1 MIGDSIGNYTLT
13 RFLGEGGMAS
23 VYEAKHKTLGTIA
36 AVKVLDSKLSA
47 HPNLIRRFKQEA
59 QMMAKLEHPHIVKVI
74 DFIEDRSHSL
84 EMDLKEGESLQ
95 QVVRRK
101 GPERYAIVMERLQ
114 GMDLGQ
120 KIKQEG
126 ALSHTVIQDLF
137 GQCLEALFFAHEQGI
152 AHRDIKPSNIFV
164 QDNGIVKIL
173 DFGIAKL
180 YGLGHEFTQTGLQL
194 GTPVYMS
201 PEQVNSEKS
210 LDFRSDIYSL
220 GVTLFQAINGRPPY
234 DSQKQSQFQIMK
246 QIVDEDLPKFTVQS
260 TLESVVRKACAK
272 DREARYQSC
281 QAFAKDL
288 AHGKEIVV
296 QETSISEY
304 ESQKEKAWILPL
316 AFIITPL
323 FTIAVIALISLAN
336 SLSSEK
342 EIQVTTPCDCR
353 NAEKELVMISPE
365 NAIEFVDKKDSIAL
379 IYGFQSHVHLKARCL
394 EMKNKGL
401 TCD

>member
-74 DFIEDRSHSL
+74 DFVEDRSHSL
-84 EMDLKEGESLQ
+84 QMDLKEGESLQ

-164 QDNGIVKIL
+164 QDNGIIKIL

-220 GVTLFQAINGRPPY
+220 GVTLFQAINGHPPY

-296 QETSISEY
+296 QETPVPDDPEKTQKQIEKEKRWLFDFMLYGFVYPVLILVVFVLIYRTINRPMPIDSCDCVGVGREIDKGIYSIS
-304 ESQKEKAWILPL
+304 
-316 AFIITPL
+316 
-323 FTIAVIALISLAN
+323 
-336 SLSSEK
+336 
-342 EIQVTTPCDCR
+342 
-353 NAEKELVMISPE
+353 M
-365 NAIEFVDKKDSIAL
+365 KKDS
-379 IYGFQSHVHLKARCL
+379 VARKYRFKDYEDYEERC
-394 EMKNKGL
+394 KDIDTTYI